1 MWEKIKW
8 TPTVIEISRLASI
21 TEESESKMSFY
32 IEKRILEQ
40 APRTRVAIVELDGV
54 EIGFGHASLDD
65 MRLRVANRV
74 RDELRN
80 STVLKQVPQ
89 IAGTEQ
95 LLGMF
100 DSDMRRTVTNAERLL
115 RAILEG
121 GPMPVENDAIDAA
134 TLLTLYY
141 KLPVFL
147 HDTRTLRGDIG
158 LVVGRPNRAFEV
170 MQGHDSIRSEGRLFL
185 KDELGYFASPIAC
198 GKRGLVSE
206 RSTSLLLTAL
216 FPENV
221 GDSIVRDFLKR
232 GANWLQSLVGGEVL
246 REGMVGQAEAVE

>member
-1 MWEKIKW
+1 MRKEIGW
-8 TPTVIEISRLASI
+8 TPAVIKKPWLASFNDDP
-21 TEESESKMSFY
+21 ESKMSFY

-40 APRTRVAIVELDGV
+40 APRTRLAIVEFDDV
-54 EIGFGHASLDD
+54 SIGFGHANLDD

-80 STVLKQVPQ
+80 ATMLKQVPQ
-89 IAGTEQ
+89 IAGTEE
-95 LLGMF
+95 LLGLF
-100 DSDMRRTVTNAERLL
+100 DSDMRRTVTLAERIL
-115 RAILEG
+115 RTILES
-121 GPMPVENDAIDAA
+121 GPMPVENDALDAT

-158 LVVGRPNRAFEV
+158 LVVGRANREFEV
-170 MQGHDSIRSEGRLFL
+170 MQGHDAIRTEGRLFL
-185 KDELGYFASPIAC
+185 KDDLGYFASPIAA

-206 RSTSLLLTAL
+206 RSSSLLLTAL
-216 FPENV
+216 FPQNV

-232 GANWLQSLVGGEVL
+232 SANWIQSLVGGEVL
-246 REGMVGQAEAVE
+246 REGMVGDAEMTE